1 MAARFFT
8 WLKSPAAREYFFS
21 AFISIFFSFFDVLQA
36 IAGTHF
42 WGPVRTR

>member
-21 AFISIFFSFFDVLQA
+21 ASTLFFLSFSPA
-36 IAGTHF
+36 
-42 WGPVRTR
+42 